1 VSPAPSP
8 AERGR
13 LEREWSL
20 SPDRSLVLAVGRL
33 VPAKNY
39 GLAIRALV
47 DVPGATL
54 AIVGEGALSDALKA
68 QVEASGVADRVVFA
82 GLRSDARALMGAADA
97 VVVSSRA
104 EGLPMVVLEALAAGT
119 PLVATSV
126 RGIKEVLADEENA
139 LLVAPDD
146 ATQLA
151 RALNRVLADRELAS
165 RLTAAGRNL
174 AMHHSDQAMVA
185 TFLDAYARYA
195 A

>member
-1 VSPAPSP
+1 
-8 AERGR
+8 
-13 LEREWSL
+13 
-20 SPDRSLVLAVGRL
+20 
-33 VPAKNY
+33 
-39 GLAIRALV
+39 
-47 DVPGATL
+47 
-54 AIVGEGALSDALKA
+54 
-68 QVEASGVADRVVFA
+68 
-82 GLRSDARALMGAADA
+82 
-97 VVVSSRA
+97 
-104 EGLPMVVLEALAAGT
+104 
-119 PLVATSV
+119 
-126 RGIKEVLADEENA
+126 VLADEENA